1 MSSFKIEEKFYF
13 SDEIGTLFSSLL
25 GLFQFCS
32 ELCEADLDD
41 KDSYKIIRK
50 TDEQPSKLL
59 VETSQKAKDEGR
71 QVPKGLFAKSFERIP
86 NDKPIGPCQFRT
98 GRRYIQQD
106 NFPVDSDLDMYLGL
120 MRTMSSDLQN
130 LKSFDSQ
137 VSFDLATGAELEFQF
152 LCDEFE
158 RLFPLLDDNMLQALE
173 TYYPTQIQYLKTQKL
188 DRIVIEEFFMFPNG
202 DQDVECLADMLHYLR
217 ALTTDGLNLVGSCSQ
232 VSPKEYQEFLDDLGA
247 PCEEL
252 PLPRILSFKK
262 EGCSQV

>member
-1 MSSFKIEEKFYF
+1 MSSFRNEEKFFF
-13 SDEIGTLFSSLL
+13 SDEIGTLFSSIL

-32 ELCEADLDD
+32 ELCEADLEDNV
-41 KDSYKIIRK
+41 IRK
-50 TDEQPSKLL
+50 TGQKPSKSL
-59 VETSQKAKDEGR
+59 VEKTNKAEDEGR
-71 QVPKGLFAKSFERIP
+71 KVPKGLFAKSFERIP

-98 GRRYIQQD
+98 GHRYIQQD

-137 VSFDLATGAELEFQF
+137 LSFELASGAELEFQL
-152 LCDEFE
+152 LCEEFE

-188 DRIVIEEFFMFPNG
+188 DRIVIQEFFMFPNG
-202 DQDVECLADMLHYLR
+202 DEDVECLADMLHYVR
-217 ALTTDGLNLVGSCSQ
+217 ALTTDGVNLVGSCSQ

-247 PCEEL
+247 PRSEEL
-252 PLPRILSFKK
+252 PLPRVLSLKR
-262 EGCSQV
+262 GGLSQV